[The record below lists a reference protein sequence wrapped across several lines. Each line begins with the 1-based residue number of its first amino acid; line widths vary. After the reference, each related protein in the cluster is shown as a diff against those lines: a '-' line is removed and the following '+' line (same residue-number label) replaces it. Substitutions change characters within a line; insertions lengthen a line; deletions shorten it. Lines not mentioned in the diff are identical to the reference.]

1 MEGWLHVSFPYLSPN
16 GGWSSYKGGSQ
27 LLFSLRIKAPFT
39 GSVTSCVLASCVGH
53 LPPSLGTKDHPYK
66 ESWLSNTPSSQRGAP
81 QSVPGA
87 QVPGGL
93 LPSLLKAWI
102 LTKFEWIRQ
111 GA

>member
-16 GGWSSYKGGSQ
+16 GGWNSYKGGSQ

-66 ESWLSNTPSSQRGAP
+66 ESNG
-81 QSVPGA
+81 
-87 QVPGGL
+87 
-93 LPSLLKAWI
+93 
-102 LTKFEWIRQ
+102 
-111 GA
+111 